1 MINNIGNVKDILI
14 KMLDPAEGAFKTRS
28 SEGGKAAARILAQV
42 VDAKSDKAVLRWA
55 GGRLSAN
62 IETPVSKGE
71 QLLLE
76 YYTQRG
82 ERACYRILARS
93 SSGREEMPVRN
104 VMLTNQ
110 APNTPESSLWTFLFS
125 FSNQTPF
132 YPVMIKYFPEDE
144 EEAKQNPAHKALM
157 DVVVETQNLGLIILR
172 MGTSGSGFFC
182 NFLVE
187 DEKAGEV
194 LEEGI
199 KKILESE
206 GAEIKEGKELL
217 SWKVFPVKKEV
228 SKHIGNINISLDAH
242 V

>member
-1 MINNIGNVKDILI
+1 MLNNVGNVKDILI
-14 KMLDPAEGAFKTRS
+14 KMLDPAEGAFKVRS
-28 SEGGKAAARILAQV
+28 SDGGKTAARILAQV
-42 VDAKSDKAVLRWA
+42 VDVKNEKAILRWT

-71 QLLLE
+71 HLLLE

-93 SSGREEMPVRN
+93 TSGREEIPVRS

-125 FSNQTPF
+125 FANQSAL

-144 EEAKQNPAHKALM
+144 EQAKQNPEHKALM
-157 DVVVETQNLGLIILR
+157 DVVVETKNLGLVLLR
-172 MGTSGSGFFC
+172 MGTSGNGYFC

-187 DEKAGEV
+187 DERAGKI

-199 KKILESE
+199 KKILELE
-206 GAEIKEGKELL
+206 GAEIKPGKELL